1 MGSSAR
7 RYPSKY
13 WCPNA
18 AAALPWRGH
27 IFSGDINGL
36 EGLQGGVGRAF
47 LLASI
52 ARILYPMGCLA
63 CERPRPCFGWAHD
76 PAQHAL
82 GRDPREGRLFEPI
95 MLEHR

>member
-1 MGSSAR
+1 MSR
-7 RYPSKY
+7 D
-13 WCPNA
+13 A
-18 AAALPWRGH
+18 AGLRQATGVGEATLALPWLGH

-36 EGLQGGVGRAF
+36 DSPQDSAEAAF

-76 PAQHAL
+76 PEKHT
-82 GRDPREGRLFEPI
+82 PRA
-95 MLEHR
+95 